1 MCFDG
6 ENVPLGAFLK
16 RFFFKMFWGL
26 VLLVVFFFNP
36 VVENPLSED
45 GAV

>member
-16 RFFFKMFWGL
+16 SFFKN
-26 VLLVVFFFNP
+26 VLGYFVVSFFNP